1 MEKSF
6 IADRFFPS
14 RWPVIRKPL
23 RFSATGA
30 GDVQSCLA
38 AYGPATLLPG
48 TQRSEE
54 CSSGGT
60 GQALRLAG
68 LASGQNLLGGA
79 ACLVTWGLLWL
90 LTLSDFTSPPGN
102 GFAPG
107 GYENP
112 DATFLFHKDGPIAP
126 IDHRKDADPWD
137 ARDSSPLRAAAACGS
152 GLIELDG
159 VCIFGEE
166 IEVSSPPGWRR
177 RRAHVETD

>member
-6 IADRFFPS
+6 IADRFFSS
-14 RWPVIRKPL
+14 RRPVIRKPL
-23 RFSATGA
+23 RFSAAGA
-30 GDVQSCLA
+30 GDAQSCLA
-38 AYGPATLLPG
+38 AYGPATSSPG
-48 TQRSEE
+48 TRRSGE

-68 LASGQNLLGGA
+68 LASGQPLLVGA
-79 ACLVTWGLLWL
+79 ACLATWGLLWL
-90 LTLSDFTSPPGN
+90 LTLSDFISPPGN
-102 GFAPG
+102 GLAPG

-112 DATFLFHKDGPIAP
+112 DATFLFHEEGPIAP
-126 IDHRKDADPWD
+126 INHRKDADPED
-137 ARDSSPLRAAAACGS
+137 ARDSSPLRPAAACGS

-159 VCIFGEE
+159 ACIFGEE